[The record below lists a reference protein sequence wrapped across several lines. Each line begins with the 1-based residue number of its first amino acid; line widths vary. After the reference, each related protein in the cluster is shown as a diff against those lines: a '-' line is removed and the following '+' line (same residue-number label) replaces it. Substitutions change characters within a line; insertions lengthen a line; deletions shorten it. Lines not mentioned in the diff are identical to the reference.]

1 MLRVFSRRFS
11 ASVWR
16 FQSSCKAGTVL
27 NLNIKKTGKDPV
39 ALEDGEYPEWLW
51 SVLDKKTAV
60 DTSKMEVSEDT
71 LKLRKKQIRQANR
84 EKIKQRNFLNQ
95 L

>member
-1 MLRVFSRRFS
+1 MIRFTRTFSS
-11 ASVWR
+11 SVAR
-16 FQSSCKAGTVL
+16 LQSSCKAGTVL
-27 NLNIKKTGKDPV
+27 NLNIKKTGKDPI
-39 ALEDGEYPEWLW
+39 ALEDSEYPGWLW
-51 SVLDKKTAV
+51 SVLDKNTAV
-60 DTSKMEVSEDT
+60 DASKLEVSEDT